1 MGFRDRFYTPT
12 TAKAILSW
20 RIVVGVAVGV
30 VAGLIGLHPL
40 LATCFGIAAYS
51 SLVLLAV
58 PRSATR
64 AVIDPF
70 TLSEPWRQLMQ
81 GAQGAGRKFR
91 ETVGSMPAGPLR
103 DQLDD
108 IDVQLQH
115 ALGEAW
121 RVAKAGDEID
131 DVVRRLD
138 PTTLRSKLAT
148 AQQRAT
154 SQPSPEHE
162 QAVASLQGQLDSAER
177 LRAASDETAATLRLT
192 QTQLDEL
199 VARAA
204 EVRIGAADTDAY
216 AKDVDELVSNS
227 RHSARR
233 SRRRVS
239 ARELACCASQPH
251 RRRRHG
257 ALPPDRA
264 AARVRVRVRARADR
278 AGRRVQARQRD
289 ARTSCTSC
297 CSAGCCRRRSCRC
310 SRRSTRDGDATR
322 GDVRPTSC
330 SRGGAC

>member
-40 LATCFGIAAYS
+40 LAACFGIAAYS

-81 GAQGAGRKFR
+81 GAQVAGRKFR

-148 AQQRAT
+148 AQQRAA

-177 LRAASDETAATLRLT
+177 LRTQSDETAATLRLT

-199 VARAA
+199 VARAG
-204 EVRIGAADTDAY
+204 EVRIGAADTDSY
-216 AKDVDELVSNS
+216 AKDVDDLVLKLEALRQAVEETAADVPS
-227 RHSARR
+227 
-233 SRRRVS
+233 
-239 ARELACCASQPH
+239 RELAAAIEP
-251 RRRRHG
+251 RRRHRHG
-257 ALPPDRA
+257 ALPPVGT
-264 AARVRVRVRARADR
+264 AARVRVRLRDRTDRAR
-278 AGRRVQARQRD
+278 RRVQAR
-289 ARTSCTSC
+289 
-297 CSAGCCRRRSCRC
+297 
-310 SRRSTRDGDATR
+310 
-322 GDVRPTSC
+322 
-330 SRGGAC
+330 